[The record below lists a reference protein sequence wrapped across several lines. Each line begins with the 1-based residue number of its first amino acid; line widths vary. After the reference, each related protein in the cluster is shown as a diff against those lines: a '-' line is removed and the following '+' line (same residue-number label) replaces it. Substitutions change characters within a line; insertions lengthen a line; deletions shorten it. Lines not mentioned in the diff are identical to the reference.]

1 MENIDKNSLHSFLFY
16 QLLNTF
22 QNAAWQQ
29 LGKQLNPLTNMIEK
43 DFAQASL
50 SISMLD
56 MLFEKTQGNLS
67 VEEKR
72 FLEQIISDLKL
83 NYVEEVSKEPTE
95 QKEAGE
101 SDQEKESNTTETK
114 DVKEMKDFGK
124 EQNAKTD
131 DNP

>member
-1 MENIDKNSLHSFLFY
+1 MENPDKNSLHSFLFY
-16 QLLNTF
+16 QLVNTF

-29 LGKQLNPLTNMIEK
+29 LGKQLNPLTNKIEK

-56 MLFEKTQGNLS
+56 MLLSKTQGNLTE
-67 VEEKR
+67 EEKR

-95 QKEAGE
+95 QKEAEE
-101 SDQEKESNTTETK
+101 SDKAKEPNTTETK
-114 DVKEMKDFGK
+114 VEKGIKDTGK
-124 EQNAKTD
+124 AQDKRTN

>member
-1 MENIDKNSLHSFLFY
+1 MENLDKNSLHSFLFY
-16 QLLNTF
+16 QLVNTF

-29 LGKQLNPLTNMIEK
+29 LGKQLNPLTNKIEK

-56 MLFEKTQGNLS
+56 MLLEKTQGNLS
-67 VEEKR
+67 TEEKR

-83 NYVEEVSKEPTE
+83 NYVEEVSKVPTE

-101 SDQEKESNTTETK
+101 LDKEEAPQVAENKGDK
-114 DVKEMKDFGK
+114 DL
-124 EQNAKTD
+124 KTAENGQGD
-131 DNP
+131 TNNLTP